1 MLQTLRNYR
10 RLVIAMLALQAVV
23 IYVRVHKSS
32 LFSDDFLNF
41 AIFDESGLTIGYLLK
56 DVFGQVAPG
65 YRLVQGIVFRL
76 FGPSFIAT
84 ATIIAALSIT
94 SSALLA
100 GIARRLGAGNPAIAA
115 GLLIFI
121 GLPQFTQTQQWWA
134 AAVHTIFSLTAIL
147 AAGYCLAGSHRHRI
161 ALGTFWFGVALCF
174 TAKVVCSPVVLAAI
188 VFYRQ
193 WRLVPEF
200 TPALR
205 ETVRAIVPV
214 AVLTAL
220 YMAGLAA
227 FGPHLGNP
235 HPSASLLATYIWTNL
250 AKATIGASFGLDA
263 WGFDLPGWVPA
274 LGMLLFAGWSI
285 RKDRGLASIWAAT
298 LIYVLASAAII
309 GWNRAGTFPDAGA
322 TLRYGVEGATFLVLS
337 LMLGISSLH
346 LGRLATFVTLL
357 IAALALINTQAHLRN
372 RVLIAYPIDETRSY
386 IRHLKVSLRQLK
398 GQRDVVVLEGTVPES
413 IMPAWMAPFGDVS
426 RLLHLYS
433 PLPVA
438 DRTKATHELMP
449 DGSIRP
455 IVTGQ
460 APR

>member
-1 MLQTLRNYR
+1 
-10 RLVIAMLALQAVV
+10 MLALQAVV

-41 AIFDESGLTIGYLLK
+41 AIFDESGLTISYLLR

-84 ATIIAALSIT
+84 ATIIAALSMT
-94 SSALLA
+94 CSALLA
-100 GIARRLGAGNPAIAA
+100 GIARRLGASNPAIAA

-147 AAGYCLAGSHRHRI
+147 AASYCLAGSHRHRI
-161 ALGTFWFGVALCF
+161 ALGTFWFGIALGF
-174 TAKVVCSPVVLAAI
+174 TAKVVCSPVILAAI
-188 VFYRQ
+188 AFYRE
-193 WRLVPEF
+193 WRVVREF
-200 TPALR
+200 VPALR
-205 ETVRAIVPV
+205 EALRAIVPV
-214 AVLTAL
+214 AALTAL
-220 YMAGLAA
+220 YMVGLAV
-227 FGPHLGNP
+227 FGPQLGNA
-235 HPSASLLATYIWTNL
+235 HPSASLLATYVWTNL
-250 AKATIGASFGLDA
+250 VKATIGASFGLDA
-263 WGFDLPGWVPA
+263 WGFDLPGWVSA
-274 LGMLLFAGWSI
+274 LGMILFAGWSI
-285 RKDRGLASIWAAT
+285 QKDRGLALLWGAT

-322 TLRYGVEGATFLVLS
+322 TLRYGVEGATFLVLG
-337 LMLGISSLH
+337 LMLGISSLQ
-346 LGRLATFVTLL
+346 LGRAAIFVTLL
-357 IAALALINTQAHLRN
+357 IATLVLINTQAHLRN

-386 IRHLKVSLRQLK
+386 IRHLKASLRQLK
-398 GQRDVVVLEGTVPES
+398 GRRDVVILQGTVPES

-438 DRTKATHELMP
+438 DRAKATHELMR

-455 IVTGQ
+455 ITAGQ
-460 APR
+460 APL